1 MEVWNESGSFSPSNF
16 SRLPV
21 LLAEKSRHQIL
32 QWRFLWSEFDAVQ
45 FPPTERHVDDL
56 DFQFFEVVCR
66 KAGEERIEGV
76 RRDTA
81 CPEQFTFLSPDA
93 SDCLRIVTPFRPL
106 GVLWG

>member
-21 LLAEKSRHQIL
+21 LLAVKSRHQIL
-32 QWRFLWSEFDAVQ
+32 QWRFLLSEFDAVQ
-45 FPPTERHVDDL
+45 FPPTEMHVDDL
-56 DFQFFEVVCR
+56 DSQFFEVVCR

-81 CPEQFTFLSPDA
+81 CSEQFPSLGPHTADR
-93 SDCLRIVTPFRPL
+93 LRIVAPFRPW